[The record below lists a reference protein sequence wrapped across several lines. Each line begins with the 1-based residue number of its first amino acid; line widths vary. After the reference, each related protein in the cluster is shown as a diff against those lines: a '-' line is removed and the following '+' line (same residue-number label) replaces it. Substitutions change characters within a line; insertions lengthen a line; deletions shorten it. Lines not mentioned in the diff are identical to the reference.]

1 MAVNQ
6 QSFIYV
12 TEPREFT
19 EMSICIDA
27 MKQGNA
33 VNLNLTMQE
42 PEIAQRSVDFVAG
55 GCYALEGHQE
65 RIGESEFLFAP
76 KNYKVV
82 GALDD
87 VIKASVSD
95 VDRSLDVNSPA
106 NPPLLKM
113 DKKENG
119 EDDSGSESVEG
130 PA

>member
-1 MAVNQ
+1 
-6 QSFIYV
+6 
-12 TEPREFT
+12 
-19 EMSICIDA
+19 MSICIDA

-42 PEIAQRSVDFVAG
+42 PEKAQRSVDFVAG

-65 RIGESEFLFAP
+65 RIGESVFLFAP

-82 GALDD
+82 STPDD
-87 VIKASVSD
+87 VIKASVSE

-113 DKKENG
+113 EKKKSD
-119 EDDSGSESVEG
+119 EDSSCSESVEG
-130 PA
+130 PS

>member
-1 MAVNQ
+1 
-6 QSFIYV
+6 
-12 TEPREFT
+12 
-19 EMSICIDA
+19 MSICIDA

-76 KNYKVV
+76 RNYKVV